1 MTLKK
6 RRAAKP
12 ERFAKTRSYVG
23 FDLASSPART
33 VRYELDQGGHVASW
47 YEIPFLGPIA
57 SGKTRQQFREV
68 YRKMRGPEIRI
79 PFWQRLRLRFWFWRK
94 RVRLG
99 LRIKIVEWRKG
110 RRLCAWERDLVE
122 NILLKRKA
130 DRGDPVAF
138 LSVIVN
144 SRNIRMM
151 RNLDRLF
158 RYP

>member
-1 MTLKK
+1 MSLKK

-79 PFWQRLRLRFWFWRK
+79 PFWKYLRLRFWLWRK
-94 RVRLG
+94 RVRIG

-110 RRLCAWERDLVE
+110 RRLCAWECNLVE
-122 NILLKRKA
+122 NILLKRRA

-151 RNLDRLF
+151 RNIDRLF
-158 RYP
+158 SYP